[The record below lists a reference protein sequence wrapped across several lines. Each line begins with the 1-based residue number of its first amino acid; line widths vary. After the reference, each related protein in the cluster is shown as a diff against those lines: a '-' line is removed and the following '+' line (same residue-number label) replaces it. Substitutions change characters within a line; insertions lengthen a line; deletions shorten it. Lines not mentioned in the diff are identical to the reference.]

1 MADYAPILTRAIA
14 SLSENTPDARSE
26 IYVKARIAIDR
37 QLRSMDPTP
46 SEKAIK
52 GQLVQLEDAILVVE
66 NSQPKPEPEFDLQSA
81 LDQISENNE
90 ADAAVL
96 EDEPDEN
103 KDEIVESQPTTAE
116 GSPELEPE
124 PEPVVAAVEVPDTP
138 YGFIDDISLLDG
150 VGPKT
155 TEALNSVGV
164 VSLIQ
169 IAHASEE
176 ELAELTA
183 HIGFPEAHKKQEW
196 KTQSIAMLSGDMPRS
211 KTDAERLKKLK
222 QVQPAS
228 VGGWLTVPADFIDE
242 PILIDGI
249 GEKTASALKANGVL
263 SISQIAGMSNVD
275 LAEVTSELNIS
286 GYEVKQE
293 WKAQAS
299 AMLSGK
305 PPRSKADQD
314 RLKKLKANKKPVE
327 EVVSELRPPDG
338 FIENVILIDGIG
350 EKTALALRNSGV
362 SKISQIAT
370 MPEGDLAKVV
380 SRIGIPGFEKTQEWQ
395 QQSIDMV
402 KGALPRSVSDQDK
415 LKSLIEERVAAKLR
429 FEQQVAEAEKSKVDL
444 VAENEELEIADVAGA
459 AEVQETIVLEQV
471 EPETVDLDTI
481 VSDDVVEEPQVD
493 AISIDEE
500 PFEVVLDE
508 VEAVFVDETS
518 NEVSVDREADDIASV
533 EAAIADLSSENQAI
547 EKPFV
552 EETLIGEPVIED
564 VLDDTPSIEQLFETE
579 LGEKKAPNL
588 ETPNA
593 VNGDDD
599 VADFIKTLDS
609 ETTSE
614 SVTEISTEI
623 PSDNVEAPVGAVLEE
638 EFTLDDIL
646 SEMGDDEKSPKVN
659 AEINGDTNIEAI
671 IDANI
676 ADVTGEAPVIGSPDA
691 SLDMPFDPELE
702 TPEFI
707 SDLGAVESKSANNAS
722 VTKSES
728 GKNSFSFVR
737 AFGCFGMLALLGGAA
752 YAGWENRELVQSYSQ
767 QALSSVRSLVGIEE
781 PMNLKIKS
789 MDNPEMEE
797 VVESTEAPEVKTPE
811 LAIVEQKIK
820 VELPKDNSDLLTS
833 EMNSAEKN
841 SQRLGA
847 DGQTQN
853 ETSAQTKIPE
863 GIASVVIEPSASEPI
878 AGEVAAVE
886 SNITRPEI
894 VQPVQKTVELN
905 ELVETAQIKDVQLLP
920 ITGEKAFLY
929 EEASSASGANREE
942 ARVSWR
948 LDKASPG
955 EGLPK
960 EAVIKG
966 TLEILAKGLSLNL
979 SISRNVDAGLP
990 ASHIVELIFTNT
1002 EAFSGRG
1009 IDSVPRLVMK
1019 SSEEARGEGLVG
1031 VPAKIDNGYFFVA
1044 LNNLPQAVET
1054 NEKLL
1059 LGSDWIDIPMGYLS
1073 GRRAFVVMQKGETG
1087 TKVFQ
1092 DAFDDWRNR

>member
-81 LDQISENNE
+81 LDQIAENNE

-103 KDEIVESQPTTAE
+103 KEEIVESQPTTAE
-116 GSPELEPE
+116 VSPEPEPE
-124 PEPVVAAVEVPDTP
+124 PEPVVATVEVPDTP

-249 GEKTASALKANGVL
+249 GEKTASALKANGVS

-314 RLKKLKANKKPVE
+314 RLKKLKANKKTVDVE
-327 EVVSELRPPDG
+327 DVVSDLTPPDG

-350 EKTALALRNSGV
+350 EKTALALRNAGV

-402 KGALPRSVSDQDK
+402 KGALPRSVSDQEK

-444 VAENEELEIADVAGA
+444 VAENEELEI
-459 AEVQETIVLEQV
+459 T
-471 EPETVDLDTI
+471 
-481 VSDDVVEEPQVD
+481 DVVVGAEEPQVE
-493 AISIDEE
+493 ATSIVEE
-500 PFEVVLDE
+500 AFEVVPDE
-508 VEAVFVDETS
+508 VETVFVDETS
-518 NEVSVDREADDIASV
+518 NEVSDDREADDIASV
-533 EAAIADLSSENQAI
+533 EAAIADLSSDSQAI

-552 EETLIGEPVIED
+552 EETLTGEPVIED

-579 LGEKKAPNL
+579 LGEKEAPNL

-614 SVTEISTEI
+614 TVSEISTEL
-623 PSDNVEAPVGAVLEE
+623 PFDNVEAPAGAVLEE

-646 SEMGDDEKSPKVN
+646 SEMGDDEKNPKVD

-676 ADVTGEAPVIGSPDA
+676 TDVTGEAPVVGSPDA

-728 GKNSFSFVR
+728 GNNGFSFVR

-767 QALSSVRSLVGIEE
+767 QALSSIRSLVGIEE

-789 MDNPEMEE
+789 MDKSSMDNPEIEE

-811 LAIVEQKIK
+811 LANVEPK
-820 VELPKDNSDLLTS
+820 VNVQLPKDNSDLLTS

-841 SQRLGA
+841 SQRLGT
-847 DGQTQN
+847 DGQTQI
-853 ETSAQTKIPE
+853 ETSTQTKIPE
-863 GIASVVIEPSASEPI
+863 GIAPVVIEPSASEPT
-878 AGEVAAVE
+878 AAEVAATE
-886 SNITRPEI
+886 STITKPEI
-894 VQPVQKTVELN
+894 VQPVQKTVALN
-905 ELVETAQIKDVQLLP
+905 ELVDTAKIEDVQVLP

-955 EGLPK
+955 EGQPK

-966 TLEILAKGLSLNL
+966 TLEIPTKGLSLNL

-1031 VPAKIDNGYFFVA
+1031 VPAKIDNGFFFVA

-1073 GRRAFVVMQKGETG
+1073 GRRALVVMQKGETG